1 MLILPT
7 LELLRPTTIADAVA
21 ALASAPGETRLLG
34 GGTDLIPNLKQ
45 GLLAPRRLVSLR
57 RIHALAA
64 MAEQPDGSLV
74 IGAGTTL
81 ATIAKEPRIRAR
93 YPALA
98 DAASLVASPQIRN
111 VATLGGN
118 LLLDTRCR
126 WYNQSYFWRS
136 ALGFCLKKDGEVC
149 HVVPKG
155 QNCVATI
162 SADTPGPLLLY
173 RATVRLQSARGERS
187 VPIDELFV
195 QDGVRNTVCA
205 EDELL
210 TAVVL
215 PPPAACL
222 RTAYTKVAVRQ
233 SIDFPIVSAAVALTQ
248 RDDGRVDSLT
258 VVIGAIGSRPRVIS
272 GLEPLVGGPLD
283 EALANAAADRAFAL
297 CRPLSTMSIDAD
309 WRRERIRTE
318 VRRCFATLQPSR

>member
-7 LELLRPTTIADAVA
+7 LELTRPSTIEEAVA

-57 RIHALAA
+57 RIRALGTMIEEA
-64 MAEQPDGSLV
+64 DGSLV

-81 ATIAKEPRIRAR
+81 ATIAAEPRILAR

-98 DAASLVASPQIRN
+98 EAAGLVASPQIRN
-111 VATLGGN
+111 LATLGGN

-136 ALGFCLKKDGEVC
+136 ALGFCLKKDGDVC

-155 QNCVATI
+155 RNCVATI
-162 SADTPGPLLLY
+162 SADTPGPLLIY
-173 RATVRLQSARGERS
+173 RAAVRLQSARGERT

-195 QDGVRNTVCA
+195 QDGLRNTVLA
-205 EDELL
+205 DDELL

-215 PPPAACL
+215 PPPAARL
-222 RTAYTKVAVRQ
+222 RSAYAKVAVRQ
-233 SIDFPIVSAAVALTQ
+233 SIDFPILSAAVGLTQ
-248 RDDGRVDSLT
+248 ADDGRVDSLK
-258 VVIGAIGSRPRVIS
+258 VVIGAVASRPRVVT
-272 GLEPLVGGPLD
+272 GLEPLLGAPLD
-283 EALANAAADRAFAL
+283 DALCVAVADRAFAF
-297 CRPLSTMSIDAD
+297 CRPLSTMSIDAA

-318 VRRCFATLQPSR
+318 VRRCFATLQLSA